1 MNAAT
6 DSTIETPKGVTL
18 ETPPCPDC
26 GGAMGRV
33 GSSETRLPSVAGMRI
48 SADSLR
54 CDDMEGCDGGLEI
67 VISPP
72 VHAGALFTPEGALV
86 CQSASFR

>member
-1 MNAAT
+1 M
-6 DSTIETPKGVTL
+6 SGTIETPTGRVFRI
-18 ETPPCPDC
+18 PACPDC

-33 GSSETRLPSVAGMRI
+33 GSSETRLPSVAGLRV

-67 VISPP
+67 VVSPP
-72 VHAGALFTPEGALV
+72 AHAGALFTPEGARI
-86 CQSASFR
+86 AS